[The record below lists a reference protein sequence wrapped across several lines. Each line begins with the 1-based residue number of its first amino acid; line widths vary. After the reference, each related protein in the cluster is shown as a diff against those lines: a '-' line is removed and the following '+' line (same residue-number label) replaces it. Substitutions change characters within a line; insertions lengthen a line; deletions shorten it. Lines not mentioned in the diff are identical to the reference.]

1 MMTNIFAFLLKSFE
15 LAFHLLTCFKVDDWS
30 FEFGGDFLDLTEFIQ
45 VVKSANEQS
54 QPELEQVNLSIKFYF

>member
-1 MMTNIFAFLLKSFE
+1 MMTNIFAFLSKSFE

-30 FEFGGDFLDLTEFIQ
+30 VELGDFLDLTEFRQ

-54 QPELEQVNLSIKFYF
+54 QPELEQVNLSIKS

>member
-1 MMTNIFAFLLKSFE
+1 MMTNIFAFLSKSFE

-30 FEFGGDFLDLTEFIQ
+30 VELGDFLDLTEFRQ

>member
-1 MMTNIFAFLLKSFE
+1 MMTNIFAFLSKSFE
-15 LAFHLLTCFKVDDWS
+15 LAFHLLTCFKIDDWS
-30 FEFGGDFLDLTEFIQ
+30 VELGDFLDLTEFRQ